1 MISDVVENRRVL
13 VVYHLHGQTGRC
25 TVWANHGKQ
34 NFRTVKFRPIIAL
47 TICTNRYLPTNGRE
61 GLKTGI
67 KYRTRSSFAPG
78 NFRPERRKTSCSV
91 YFLTGF
97 SRKLFVNGKPPLS
110 RPSAF
115 LRVSA

>member
-1 MISDVVENRRVL
+1 MISGVVENRRVL

-34 NFRTVKFRPIIAL
+34 NFRTGTFRPIIAL

-67 KYRTRSSFAPG
+67 KYGTRSSSAPG
-78 NFRPERRKTSCSV
+78 NFRRNDAKRRVPFT
-91 YFLTGF
+91 F
-97 SRKLFVNGKPPLS
+97 
-110 RPSAF
+110 
-115 LRVSA
+115 

>member
-34 NFRTVKFRPIIAL
+34 NFRTGKFRPRIAL

-67 KYRTRSSFAPG
+67 KYRTRSSFSLLQEI
-78 NFRPERRKTSCSV
+78 FRRNDAKRRVPFT
-91 YFLTGF
+91 F
-97 SRKLFVNGKPPLS
+97 
-110 RPSAF
+110 
-115 LRVSA
+115 